1 MFKKQIS
8 LLSGLL
14 VLLSVIILGSCKSKF
29 EKLKASNDN
38 PKKYQE
44 AIKYYNKRD
53 YSKALD
59 LFDDLAQRYR
69 GRSGAEDLFYYYAY
83 TNYKLRDYTSARYH
97 FKNFADTYPTS
108 PRAEECRFMA
118 AYCYYLDSPIF
129 SLDQTNTQSAI
140 DALQLFINL
149 YPKSERVAEA
159 SKLIQNLR
167 DKLEEKSYA
176 NAKLYLTIG
185 DYQAAVIAFNNSL
198 RDYPDTKYGEEMSF
212 LTIKAQYLYAKNSS
226 ELKQE
231 ERFNQAITYYQQFA
245 DSYPQSKYLKDAESL
260 KKDCDRGIAANKRL
274 LAEAAN
280 DMKQLKKAAK
290 DSTMKP
296 QLPSVKGKENERSPQ
311 Q

>member
-1 MFKKQIS
+1 MFKKQIT

-14 VLLSVIILGSCKSKF
+14 MLLSVLILGSCKSKF

-83 TNYKLRDYTSARYH
+83 TNYKLKDYTSARYH

-167 DKLEEKSYA
+167 NKLEEKSYA

-198 RDYPDTKYGEEMSF
+198 RDYPDTKYAEEMEF
-212 LTIKAQYLYAKNSS
+212 LMIKAQYLYAKNSS

-231 ERFNQAITYYQQFA
+231 ERFNQAISYYQQFA
-245 DSYPQSKYLKDAESL
+245 DQFPSSKYLKEAQGL
-260 KKDCDRGIAANKRL
+260 KKDCERGIAANKRFM
-274 LAEAAN
+274 AEVAN
-280 DMKQLKKAAK
+280 DQKELKKAAK
-290 DSTMKP
+290 DSTIKP
-296 QLPSVKGKENERSPQ
+296 QLPSIKGKENERSPQ